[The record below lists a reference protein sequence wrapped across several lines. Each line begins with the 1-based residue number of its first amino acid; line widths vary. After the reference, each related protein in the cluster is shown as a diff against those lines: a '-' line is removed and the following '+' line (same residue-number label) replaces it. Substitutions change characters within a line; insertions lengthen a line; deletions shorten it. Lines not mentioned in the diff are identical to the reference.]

1 MIPFGTYEVP
11 FGMNQIFCMG
21 GDISFAVEICEDLW
35 VPLSPGI
42 RHALAGAMI
51 LVNLSAGDETTGKA
65 VYGYDETTD
74 KDGKAHLQ
82 NTNVL
87 YLLSRFESGVKFGN
101 ENDFKGSVYQYI
113 SFLSDRL
120 AETISYETSR
130 NDTAKSTVD
139 TLLDARDEVS
149 GVQMDEEGINML
161 NYQKWYSASSR
172 MLTTMDD
179 ALDKLINGTGRVGL

>member
-1 MIPFGTYEVP
+1 MI
-11 FGMNQIFCMG
+11 GMVKSI
-21 GDISFAVEICEDLW
+21 
-35 VPLSPGI
+35 
-42 RHALAGAMI
+42 
-51 LVNLSAGDETTGKA
+51 DETTGKA
-65 VYGYDETTD
+65 VYGYDEVTD
-74 KDGKAHLQ
+74 KDGKANLQ

-130 NDTAKSTVD
+130 YDTAKSSVD
-139 TLLDARDEVS
+139 TLLFARDFVS